1 LQRRSSNQK
10 SLLIEENERE
20 AVAIKNN
27 QRGYRLKK
35 SVTEREAQ
43 IC

>member
-1 LQRRSSNQK
+1 M
-10 SLLIEENERE
+10 EENERE
-20 AVAIKNN
+20 AVAIENT
-27 QRGYRLKK
+27 QMGYRLKK

>member
-1 LQRRSSNQK
+1 M
-10 SLLIEENERE
+10 EENERE
-20 AVAIKNN
+20 VVAIENN
-27 QRGYRLKK
+27 QRGYCLKK

>member
-1 LQRRSSNQK
+1 M
-10 SLLIEENERE
+10 EENERE
-20 AVAIKNN
+20 AVAIENN
-27 QRGYRLKK
+27 QRGYHLKK